1 MFFHHSA
8 IYLLLAKGM
17 ALYLLRL
24 WPFGGTCS
32 GVLERK
38 IIHVDR
44 LYILILSL
52 EKDVAFEKK
61 TLPRDALSKGRLKL
75 FNAYEFLHV
84 ALILLSLEKGFIGP
98 SFKQT

>member
-1 MFFHHSA
+1 MTISFSKAVIIPACWLNGEKIKIGVSILKMVWSFLQTNVFSPLYY

-38 IIHVDR
+38 IIHVDC
-44 LYILILSL
+44 LYILILSPL
-52 EKDVAFEKK
+52 TFVG
-61 TLPRDALSKGRLKL
+61 KGC
-75 FNAYEFLHV
+75 
-84 ALILLSLEKGFIGP
+84 SL
-98 SFKQT
+98 